1 MFGSF
6 YAYRSDSWTTWAG
19 YDYDGLNSKVLLM
32 KYLSK
37 EFNQNWTGIHKITLC
52 ITQAGGP
59 KGPDGGCL
67 NCRLIQMGSAIS
79 YGDNRCP
86 QCGEQVS

>member
-1 MFGSF
+1 MIATS
-6 YAYRSDSWTTWAG
+6 YSD
-19 YDYDGLNSKVLLM
+19 Y
-32 KYLSK
+32 
-37 EFNQNWTGIHKITLC
+37 
-52 ITQAGGP
+52 QAGGQP
-59 KGPDGGCL
+59 SQKSQNSSASKAPCL

>member
-1 MFGSF
+1 M
-6 YAYRSDSWTTWAG
+6 WTLVKISLFEFQVQQHQ
-19 YDYDGLNSKVLLM
+19 YSIDPHQQM
-32 KYLSK
+32 YLSK
-37 EFNQNWTGIHKITLC
+37 GAVSTAEMGQVSSQKSD
-52 ITQAGGP
+52 AP
-59 KGPDGGCL
+59 CL